1 MSIAKKSLFRIGCLK
16 LVGTLVYVMIKEDFF
31 VDFNMF

>member
-1 MSIAKKSLFRIGCLK
+1 

-31 VDFNMF
+31 FNFKLIQNVLDQSTQSL